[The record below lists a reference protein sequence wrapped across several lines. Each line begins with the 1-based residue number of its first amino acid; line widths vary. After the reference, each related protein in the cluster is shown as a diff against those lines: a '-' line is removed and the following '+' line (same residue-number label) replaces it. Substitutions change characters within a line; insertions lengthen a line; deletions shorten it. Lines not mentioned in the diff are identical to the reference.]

1 MICPAHLILAAAA
14 AAGGL
19 RVETATPDALC
30 PDIGQVRDGVRARLG
45 EIEGPGE
52 WVASVALVHR
62 PDAGAGDVVRLELR
76 DPAGRLR
83 LRRELPRA
91 GESCKAVGQ
100 AVVLLLDAYFRHP
113 SDEADVDTDA
123 GAEGARAVGAN
134 RAPAVTAAAPPPAP
148 AASPAPAPA
157 AVGGAI
163 DLLAGWAG
171 GPSSPAL
178 GIGVGVGIG
187 PRWAAG
193 LDGAWLTAAQDQAVN
208 VPGAVG
214 SATMHSMALRIYVA
228 RRVRIA
234 RRAELAAGP
243 EALLALDR
251 AVTSSALGGES
262 NVRAA
267 GGPGLH
273 GQLRLRISEAVSLS
287 IVGAADFTPRAWAGS
302 FGLAGSTMELFA
314 PPRVRFY
321 AGVGVGVCLFP

>member
-1 MICPAHLILAAAA
+1 MICPAHLILTALA

-30 PDIGQVRDGVRARLG
+30 PDVGQVRDGVRARLG

-113 SDEADVDTDA
+113 SDAVDVD
-123 GAEGARAVGAN
+123 GEGGGARPGGAN
-134 RAPAVTAAAPPPAP
+134 GPAAPPTPAPTTTTITSTPAP
-148 AASPAPAPA
+148 AT
-157 AVGGAI
+157 VGGAL
-163 DLLAGWAG
+163 DLLVGWAG

-178 GIGVGVGIG
+178 GVGVGVGVG

-193 LDGAWLTAAQDQAVN
+193 LDLAWLTAQQDQAVD
-208 VPGAVG
+208 VTGASG
-214 SATMHSMALRIYVA
+214 SATMHSLALRIYVA
-228 RRVRIA
+228 RRLRVA

-243 EALLALDR
+243 EAVLALDR
-251 AVTSSALGGES
+251 AVTSTALGGES

-267 GGPGLH
+267 GGPGLR
-273 GQLRLRISEAVSLS
+273 GQLRVRISETVSLS
-287 IVGAADFTPRAWAGS
+287 VVGAADLTPRAWAGS
-302 FGLAGSTMELFA
+302 FGLAGSTVDLFP
-314 PPRVRFY
+314 PPRARFY
-321 AGVGVGVCLFP
+321 AGVGVGICLFP